1 MFVRGQLALCVLAL
15 ASSGSECGLG
25 GRGRD
30 PERLLLPVQPSR
42 AGRGVTP
49 GFGTWHAGQAS
60 PEQQPTERAHAGARR
75 VWCLGSV
82 CEVYAPGAAH
92 ATAEAENA
100 HGLPAAS
107 RRPGRPTAENL
118 RRSRGPGR
126 TGVWLAGRGTPLPQP
141 SRPVQAPVG
150 WAATPARETE
160 VFSQSA
166 GSRAPLVHKLPHR
179 HTPKCTR
186 PGVRAPAARAA
197 QREAS
202 ITRGLGG
209 RRVTSGRFQPR
220 LVNQH
225 SRRLSSPFSKIT
237 STVVGKHFFKITL
250 FLKVSSISIPGTTI
264 FSCLF
269 CVCRKYTKPR
279 ESRR

>member
-100 HGLPAAS
+100 HGQPAAS
-107 RRPGRPTAENL
+107 RRPGRPTAESL

-126 TGVWLAGRGTPLPQP
+126 TGADRSLARGEGHQPSSAVSSRSGPRGVGGDARTGDGGLFSVRRLTRSPCPQAPSQAHPEMHPAGRPGPRGPGSSARSEHHAWTG
-141 SRPVQAPVG
+141 R
-150 WAATPARETE
+150 PARHEWA
-160 VFSQSA
+160 FS
-166 GSRAPLVHKLPHR
+166 APTGQPAL
-179 HTPKCTR
+179 TP
-186 PGVRAPAARAA
+186 PQFP
-197 QREAS
+197 
-202 ITRGLGG
+202 IL
-209 RRVTSGRFQPR
+209 
-220 LVNQH
+220 
-225 SRRLSSPFSKIT
+225 
-237 STVVGKHFFKITL
+237 
-250 FLKVSSISIPGTTI
+250 
-264 FSCLF
+264 
-269 CVCRKYTKPR
+269 
-279 ESRR
+279 